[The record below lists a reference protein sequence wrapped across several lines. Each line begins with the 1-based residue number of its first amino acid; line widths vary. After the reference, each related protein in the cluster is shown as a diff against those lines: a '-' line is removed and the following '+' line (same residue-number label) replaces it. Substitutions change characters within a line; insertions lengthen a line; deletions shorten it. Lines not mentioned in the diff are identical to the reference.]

1 MRFIKFFTMVFAL
14 GIFTATG
21 FAQEKYE
28 IDPVHSNIGFT
39 VRHMVIAKVS
49 GGFKEFSGTILY
61 DEKDIAKSSVNVTIK
76 TASINTQ
83 NERRD
88 NHLRSEDFFNAAK
101 DSVITFVSKKIE
113 KRGDGFLAIGDLTIR
128 GVTKQV
134 ELPFKI
140 LGKIEDARGNR
151 LGIEAELTIDR
162 FDYGVKWD
170 KTVESGGGLVVSK
183 EVAINLTVEAVSRKS
198 Q

>member
-1 MRFIKFFTMVFAL
+1 MRFDKFFTTVIAL
-14 GIFTATG
+14 GIFAATG

-28 IDPVHSNIGFT
+28 IDRSHSNVSFT
-39 VRHMVIAKVS
+39 VRHMVVAKMS
-49 GGFKEFSGTILY
+49 GGFKEYSGTILY
-61 DEKDIAKSSVNVTIK
+61 DEKDITKSSVNVTIK

-88 NHLRSEDFFNAAK
+88 NDLRGENFFNAAT
-101 DSVITFVSKKIE
+101 DSLITFVSKKIE
-113 KRGDGFLAIGDLTIR
+113 QKGDGYIAIGDLTIR

-140 LGKIEDARGNR
+140 LGKIEDTRSKR
-151 LGIEAELTIDR
+151 LGIEAGMTINR

-170 KTVESGGGLVVSK
+170 RTMDNGSLVVDK
-183 EVAINLTVEAVSRKS
+183 NVDINLNVEAVMRK

>member
-1 MRFIKFFTMVFAL
+1 MRFNRFFTTVIAL
-14 GIFTATG
+14 GIFAATG
-21 FAQEKYE
+21 FTQEKYE
-28 IDPVHSNIGFT
+28 IDPSHSNVTFT
-39 VRHMVIAKVS
+39 VRHMVVAKVS
-49 GGFKEFSGTILY
+49 GGFKEFSGAILY
-61 DEKDIAKSSVNVTIK
+61 DEKDITKSSVNVTIK

-113 KRGDGFLAIGDLTIR
+113 KRGEDLVAIGDLTIR
-128 GVTKQV
+128 SVTKPV

-140 LGKIEDARGNR
+140 LGKIEDARGKR
-151 LGIEAELTIDR
+151 LGIEAALTVDR

-170 KTVESGGGLVVSK
+170 QTVESGGLVVSK
-183 EVAINLTVEAVSRKS
+183 EVDVNLTLEAISRKP

>member
-1 MRFIKFFTMVFAL
+1 MRFDKFFTTVIAL
-14 GIFTATG
+14 GIFAATG

-28 IDPVHSNIGFT
+28 IDRSHSNVSFT
-39 VRHMVIAKVS
+39 VRHMVVAKMS
-49 GGFKEFSGTILY
+49 GGFKEFSGTIIY

-88 NHLRSEDFFNAAK
+88 NDLRGDNFFNAAT
-101 DSVITFVSKKIE
+101 DSLITFVSKKIE
-113 KRGDGFLAIGDLTIR
+113 QKGDGYIAIGDLTIR

-140 LGKIEDARGNR
+140 LGKIEDTRSKR
-151 LGIEAELTIDR
+151 LGIEAGMTINR

-170 KTVESGGGLVVSK
+170 RTMDNGSLVVDK
-183 EVAINLTVEAVSRKS
+183 NVDINLNVEAVMRK

>member
-1 MRFIKFFTMVFAL
+1 MRFNRFFTTVIAL
-14 GIFTATG
+14 GIFAVAG

-28 IDPVHSNIGFT
+28 IDPSHSNVSFT

-61 DEKDIAKSSVNVTIK
+61 DEKDITKSSVNVTIK

-113 KRGDGFLAIGDLTIR
+113 KRGEDLVAIGDLTIR
-128 GVTKQV
+128 SVAKPV

-140 LGKIEDARGNR
+140 LGKIEDARGKR
-151 LGIEAELTIDR
+151 LGIEAGLTLDR

-170 KTVESGGGLVVSK
+170 RTIESGGLVVSK
-183 EVAINLTVEAVSRKS
+183 EVDVNLTLEAISRKA

>member
-1 MRFIKFFTMVFAL
+1 MRFTKFFTMLFAL
-14 GIFTATG
+14 GIFAATG

-28 IDPVHSNIGFT
+28 IDPTHSNVTFT
-39 VRHMVIAKVS
+39 VVHMVVAKVS
-49 GGFKEFSGTILY
+49 GGFKEFSGTIVY
-61 DEKDIAKSSVNVTIK
+61 DEKDLTQSSVNVTIK

-88 NHLRSEDFFNAAK
+88 NHLRGGDFFNAAV

-113 KRGDGFLAIGDLTIR
+113 KRENDYVAVGDLTIR

-140 LGKIEDARGNR
+140 LGKGEDARGKR
-151 LGIEAELTIDR
+151 LGVEAWLTVDR

-170 KTVESGGGLVVSK
+170 RTMDSGSLVVGK
-183 EVAINLTVEAVSRKS
+183 DVDINLNVEAIARK

>member
-1 MRFIKFFTMVFAL
+1 MRFNRFFIAAFAL
-14 GIFTATG
+14 GIFAATG

-39 VRHMVIAKVS
+39 VRHMVVAKVS
-49 GGFKEFSGTILY
+49 GGFKEFAGTILY
-61 DEKDIAKSSVNVTIK
+61 DENDITKSSVNVTIK
-76 TASINTQ
+76 TTSINTQ

-88 NHLRSEDFFNAAK
+88 NHLRSDDFFGAAK
-101 DSVITFVSKKIE
+101 DSLITFVSKKIE
-113 KRGDGFLAIGDLTIR
+113 KRDDGYVAVGDLTIR
-128 GVTKQV
+128 SVTNQV

-140 LGKIEDARGNR
+140 LGKVEDARGKR
-151 LGIEAELTIDR
+151 IGIEAGLTIDR

-170 KTVESGGGLVVSK
+170 RTIESGGLVVSK
-183 EVAINLTVEAVSRKS
+183 KVDINLAVEAISRKP

>member
-1 MRFIKFFTMVFAL
+1 MRFTRFFTAVFVL
-14 GIFTATG
+14 GIFAATG

-28 IDPVHSNIGFT
+28 IDPTHSNVSFT

-49 GGFKEFSGTILY
+49 GGFKEFSGSILY
-61 DEKDIAKSSVNVTIK
+61 DEKDLTKSSVNVTIK
-76 TASINTQ
+76 TGSINTQ

-101 DSVITFVSKKIE
+101 DSVITFASKKIE
-113 KRGDGFLAIGDLTIR
+113 KRGDGFVAVGDLTIR
-128 GVTKQV
+128 SVTKPV

-140 LGKIEDARGNR
+140 LGKIEDARGKR
-151 LGIEAELTIDR
+151 IGIEAGLTLDR

-170 KTVESGGGLVVSK
+170 RTIESGGLVVSK
-183 EVAINLTVEAVSRKS
+183 EVDVNLTLEAISRKP